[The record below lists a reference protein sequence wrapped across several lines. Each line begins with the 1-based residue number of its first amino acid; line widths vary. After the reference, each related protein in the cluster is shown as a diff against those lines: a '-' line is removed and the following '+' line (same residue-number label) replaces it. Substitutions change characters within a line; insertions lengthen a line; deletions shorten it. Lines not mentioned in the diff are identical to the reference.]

1 MSEWVQ
7 AFCTMQGYHSDTP
20 VTYKHQVWEY
30 GGVFAPVSPLCILC
44 KLQTH
49 HAKQKQIADNWS

>member
-20 VTYKHQVWEY
+20 VTQEYQARGVWW
-30 GGVFAPVSPLCILC
+30 GLRTSQPALHPVQAADTPC
-44 KLQTH
+44 KTE
-49 HAKQKQIADNWS
+49 ADS